1 MREFL
6 VMNISNRDVSLSDLN
21 LTIRAK
27 RTVNLLDNRH
37 YNFTLE
43 QLQLSLKSGS
53 LFKKSNILKVIPNKI
68 KNPKLLEIPKKT
80 TFPDKHRTTVVV
92 NYYEYKEEDFE
103 DDLKVAE
110 HIAEENAKLEG

>member
-21 LTIRAK
+21 LTIKSK
-27 RTVNLLDNRH
+27 RTVNLLDSRH

-43 QLQLSLKSGS
+43 QLQLSAKSGS
-53 LFKKSNILKVIPNKI
+53 LFKKSAILKVIPNRI
-68 KNPKLLEIPKKT
+68 KKEKLLEVVKKT
-80 TFPDKHRTTVVV
+80 TFPDKHRSTVVV
-92 NYYEYKEEDFE
+92 NYYEYKDEDVD
-103 DDLKVAE
+103 DDLKLAE